1 MILRAVLFVVVALI
15 ITRVVFI
22 VLRGRRLR
30 PNYPTADTLVGIP
43 GHDLKTLRN
52 ICRGDVEKMKR
63 LIEHEKE
70 RRPGLDNREAC
81 RRVIDSYSRDN
92 R

>member
-1 MILRAVLFVVVALI
+1 MILRAVLFVVIALI
-15 ITRVVFI
+15 ITRVVFL
-22 VLRGRRLR
+22 VLRGRRR
-30 PNYPTADTLVGIP
+30 IHNYPTADTLAGIP
-43 GHDLKTLRN
+43 GRELRALRT

-63 LIEHEKE
+63 LIEHEKQ
-70 RRPGLDNREAC
+70 RRPGLDNLEAC

>member
-1 MILRAVLFVVVALI
+1 MILRAVLVVVAVLI
-15 ITRVVFI
+15 IARIVLL
-22 VLRGRRLR
+22 VLRGRRR
-30 PNYPTADTLVGIP
+30 VTNYPTADTLGGIRRS
-43 GHDLKTLRN
+43 DLKILRN

-63 LIEHEKE
+63 LIEHEKD
-70 RRPGLDNREAC
+70 RLPGLNSQEAC